1 MQSAGHTVQ
10 TCTWRPAAGEFFVP
24 SSSEGVTGRK
34 REGHPVRLILA
45 RRVHRPLY
53 FAYVAVGALNVG
65 SIEISGKAGY
75 FEHNM
80 HTPYEYSAGE
90 EVGQFH
96 FGSTI
101 VLVYEV
107 PVTHKVIYLAEEQK
121 SIRVGDEFVLI
132 TKQQG

>member
-1 MQSAGHTVQ
+1 MFLPRVKGLL
-10 TCTWRPAAGEFFVP
+10 AANERV
-24 SSSEGVTGRK
+24 
-34 REGHPVRLILA
+34 ILSGSYWLEEYID
-45 RRVHRPLY
+45 PLY

>member
-1 MQSAGHTVQ
+1 
-10 TCTWRPAAGEFFVP
+10 
-24 SSSEGVTGRK
+24 
-34 REGHPVRLILA
+34 
-45 RRVHRPLY
+45 
-53 FAYVAVGALNVG
+53 
-65 SIEISGKAGY
+65 
-75 FEHNM
+75 M

-121 SIRVGDEFVLI
+121 SIRVGMSSC
-132 TKQQG
+132 